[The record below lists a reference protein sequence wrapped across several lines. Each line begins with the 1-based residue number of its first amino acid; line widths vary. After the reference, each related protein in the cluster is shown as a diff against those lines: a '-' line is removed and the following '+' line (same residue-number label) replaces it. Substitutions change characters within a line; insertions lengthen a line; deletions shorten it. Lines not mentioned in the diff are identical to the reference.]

1 MKPSVNLRRRFIQMN
16 YFSGLKSECFV
27 GGEPSRRFD
36 IDHVV
41 DEIESV
47 NFVQSDIDESE

>member
-1 MKPSVNLRRRFIQMN
+1 MN
-16 YFSGLKSECFV
+16 FFSGLKSECYV

>member
-1 MKPSVNLRRRFIQMN
+1 MN
-16 YFSGLKSECFV
+16 FFLGLKSECFV

-47 NFVQSDIDESE
+47 TFAQSDIDESE

>member
-1 MKPSVNLRRRFIQMN
+1 MGTHPIFESDFDCLT
-16 YFSGLKSECFV
+16 GLKSECFV
-27 GGEPSRRFD
+27 GGEPSSRFD